1 MIYPGSHHIQGV
13 QSFLN
18 QQRTEWPSKKLSRY
32 EQITNSVLLGDARTN
47 GDYYYPNLDAQGRY
61 AGFQHI
67 PFEKGDVIL
76 FQPELYTLFILK
88 EMTL

>member
-1 MIYPGSHHIQGV
+1 MVNPGSHHIQGR

-18 QQRTEWPSKKLSRY
+18 QQRTEWPSENLSRY
-32 EQITNSVLLGDARTN
+32 EQVTNSVLLGDSRIN

-67 PFEKGDVIL
+67 SFEKGDVIL
-76 FQPELYTLFILK
+76 F
-88 EMTL
+88 